1 MAARPAGQPAAAIIA
16 FSHYADNR
24 NLTALLRILVI
35 DCWAAA
41 LVITTAYYVI
51 FPLEMRRK

>member
-1 MAARPAGQPAAAIIA
+1 VFSAAVIIA
-16 FSHYADNR
+16 FSHFADNR

-35 DCWAAA
+35 DFWTAA
-41 LVITTAYYVI
+41 LVITTAYYAI